1 MHELDAPTAD
11 DIPDHERA
19 KPMSEYPF
27 FFTWT
32 AQNAAKPM
40 ELAGGEGA
48 HFTLS
53 DGSRWLDL
61 GSLSYQVNAGH
72 GRQRIV
78 DAIKAQADKLCLSA
92 PNAVFPAKVELAER
106 LLKMAGPGFSKVFFT
121 LGGAEAN
128 ENAIKIARQV
138 TGRLKMISRYRS
150 YHGASM
156 GALALTGDWRRAP
169 MEPLIPG
176 VIHVHDC
183 ECHACATGNRPGNVC
198 TQGMAREIEKTM
210 ALEGA
215 RTTAA
220 VFLEPVP
227 GANGAYVPPPD
238 YWPTVRAACDRDGAL
253 LVADEVLTG
262 FGRTGTPFGFQH
274 WGITPDMITIAKG
287 LASGYA
293 TIGAVIVHERIAK
306 HFDANVLA
314 CGLTYYAHP
323 TACAAALETMKLYD
337 DEQLYANSARLGPV
351 LVRELDAVAARIA
364 VPAHVR
370 GLGLLAAL
378 APTAT
383 SDQWAALNREVA
395 ARKLSLHIDGKR
407 GTAIFAP
414 TLCIGEQDLVTGVR
428 AFGDA
433 AVAAFGGKQ

>member
-1 MHELDAPTAD
+1 
-11 DIPDHERA
+11 
-19 KPMSEYPF
+19 MSEYPF

-32 AQNAAKPM
+32 AQNAAKPL
-40 ELAGGEGA
+40 ELTGGDGA
-48 HFTLS
+48 WFTTS

-61 GSLSYQVNAGH
+61 GALSYQVNAGH
-72 GRQRIV
+72 GRKRIV
-78 DAIKAQADKLCLSA
+78 DAIKRQADELCISA
-92 PNAVFPAKVELAER
+92 PNAVYPAKTELAER

-138 TGRLKMISRYRS
+138 TGRLKMVSRYRS

-176 VIHVHDC
+176 VIHVQDC
-183 ECHACATGNRPGNVC
+183 YCDRCPFGQRLETCKRECATNIG
-198 TQGMAREIEKTM
+198 ATM
-210 ALEGA
+210 ALEGP
-215 RTTAA
+215 RSIAA

-227 GANGAYVPPPD
+227 GANGVLVPPPE
-238 YWPTVRAACDRDGAL
+238 YWPLVRQACDAEGAL

-262 FGRTGTPFGFQH
+262 FGRTGKPFGFQH
-274 WGITPDMITIAKG
+274 WDVVPDIITCAKG

-293 TIGAVIVHERIAK
+293 TIGAVIVHERVAK

-337 DEQLYANSARLGPV
+337 DENLYANATQLGPV
-351 LVRELDAVAARIA
+351 LRKELDAVAARIA
-364 VPAHVR
+364 PKTFVR
-370 GLGLLAAL
+370 GLGLLAAVEIEAPLERWQRLNAEL
-378 APTAT
+378 AT
-383 SDQWAALNREVA
+383 
-395 ARKLSLHIDGKR
+395 RKLSLHVDGKR

-414 TLCIGEQDLVTGVR
+414 PLCITEDELVRGMR

-433 AVAAFGGKQ
+433 AVTAFGAAA